1 MADPDARP
9 QLERLLA
16 NPPEECRPVA
26 DLYRHS
32 AADSALDR
40 RLGGRGGASFVF
52 CEELGLRV
60 FDEDLDVGYG
70 EIVPLDDE
78 AEALLR
84 LALLAHQEHPEAVE
98 DYTERLCWA
107 ERRGPPRGPARS

>member
-1 MADPDARP
+1 MADPDPRP
-9 QLERLLA
+9 QLETLLA
-16 NPPEECRPVA
+16 DPPEECRPVA

-32 AADSALDR
+32 AAESALER
-40 RLGGRGGASFVF
+40 RLGGRGGAFFMF

-70 EIVPLDDE
+70 EIVPLDHE

-84 LALLAHQEHPEAVE
+84 LALLAHQEHPEAIE

-107 ERRGPPRGPARS
+107 ERGEAAEEAE